1 MTRFSFYTMVALGIG
16 IVQSHWAQD
25 LSSPIEVFELKIDD
39 NESVFS
45 PLWIK
50 GNAES
55 GELILVISEKKDIKK
70 LPRKFRKNQSD
81 FIFNLQRVQFST
93 QSPFEITNKE
103 LLGKNINTVFQE
115 GPSTFDSKNKILYFT
130 RSSKKITEDRKL
142 NLSIY
147 SVAFDETISGT
158 PKKLD
163 LGDVEDSFMHPS
175 IDTENN
181 ILYFSSNQG
190 ENDDYDLYL
199 SKMDSLGKFSTI
211 QKLPQVNSVAN
222 EAFPYVFKNL
232 LFFASNREG
241 GMGNYDVYYSKMEEG
256 QLSTPVLLPSPIN
269 SGSDDFS
276 LSLLDSL
283 PLGFFSSNRKK
294 DTLDNSYVIRFKGL
308 SGNSDVYEY
317 ASFVTSVEERNS
329 VLVNDSLAQIPLP
342 FLNPPKTILVD
353 GTQTG
358 KVELNSDGTFNYFTE
373 DENSKNDFFT
383 YRITDGF
390 RTSEPI
396 LVTLK
401 RLESEIILR
410 PIYYDFA
417 RFNLIEKYRSRLDS
431 IAILMLRDPNIH
443 LKISSMTDAR
453 GSFSSN
459 KKLAKNRSK
468 TIFKYLTD
476 DQRIDKKR
484 LSVEDYGERHIVG
497 NTVADCLIEVVR
509 SFDQK
514 VVNEKIAEFLSY
526 NPFVY
531 KNNDES
537 YSLIINQYDSK
548 KQALKFIK
556 KLSRKK
562 IESRLILNRFIDV
575 PESEHQKNRKTV
587 FKILPKNNIDK
598 R

>member
-130 RSSKKITEDRKL
+130 RSSKKITKDRKL

-431 IAILMLRDPNIH
+431 IANLMLRDPNIH

-484 LSVEDYGERHIVG
+484 LSVEDYGERHIEG

-575 PESEHQKNRKTV
+575 TESEHQKNRKTV

>member
-130 RSSKKITEDRKL
+130 RSSKKITKDRKL

-199 SKMDSLGKFSTI
+199 SKMDSLGKFSKI

-431 IAILMLRDPNIH
+431 IANLMLRDPNIH

>member
-130 RSSKKITEDRKL
+130 RSSKKITKDRKL

-431 IAILMLRDPNIH
+431 IANLMLRDPNIH

-453 GSFSSN
+453 GSFSTN

-575 PESEHQKNRKTV
+575 TESEHQKNRKTV